1 MAYRLKLGEPVAKGF
16 RRVALDQV
24 DAAIVRVE
32 GRMDAADVHEARKHM
47 KRVRALL
54 RLVRFGIGETAFK
67 RENTRFGDIARMLSG
82 ARDLHV
88 MQATLARLETRY
100 GLLGRNTL
108 TTGLRRELA
117 GLVEA
122 SERKRNRKPGDEVL
136 SALTRA
142 RQSLAK
148 LKLDADECNGV
159 DIIAAGIKFSYGAG
173 RAALAEAYRTG
184 DDEAFHDLRKGVQQH
199 WRHMLLLS
207 RVWPDAMAARAN
219 ASRELSRLLGDEHDL
234 TVLAAMAE
242 RLGGS
247 GVRQGETAAIV
258 ALCRAHQGELRAL
271 AEPRA
276 RRLFA
281 ERPKAL
287 ARRIRSYWRSAKA
300 MKPLPAHEEEDD
312 HAAAGDG
319 AAKPVHH

>member
-1 MAYRLKLGEPVAKGF
+1 MAYRLKLGEPVGKGF

-24 DAAIVRVE
+24 DAAIARVE

-54 RLVRFGIGETAFK
+54 RLVRAGIGETAFK

-100 GLLGRNTL
+100 GLAGRNAL
-108 TTGLRRELA
+108 TAGLRHEIA
-117 GLVEA
+117 GLVAA
-122 SERKRNRKPGDEVL
+122 SERKRNRKSGESVL

-148 LKLDADECNGV
+148 LKLHGGGDGV
-159 DIIAAGIKFSYGAG
+159 ATLARGLEISYGAG
-173 RAALAEAYRTG
+173 RAALEDAYLTG
-184 DDEAFHDLRKGVQQH
+184 NDEAFHDLRKGVQQH

-219 ASRELSRLLGDEHDL
+219 AARELSRLLGDEHDL
-234 TVLAAMAE
+234 TVLADMAE
-242 RLGGS
+242 RLGGR
-247 GVRQGETAAIV
+247 GARQAETAAIV
-258 ALCRAHQGELRAL
+258 ALCRAHQEELRAL

-287 ARRIRSYWRSAKA
+287 ARRVRSYWRSAKA
-300 MKPLPAHEEEDD
+300 MKPLPAHEEEEDL
-312 HAAAGDG
+312 AATGDG
-319 AAKPVHH
+319 AARPVHH